1 MMKNRWVK
9 KGNFEIDY
17 RDFAMQ
23 MTDEDREASAYMQ
36 VEFLHESHDRI
47 VITGRAWENGIGI
60 SYFTKNNELARKIH
74 SSLSVV
80 ENDNLV
86 LAEEKRKS
94 QVRWRANKAIP
105 QTIEKFFINVGSICN
120 HVTNELINRIY
131 REIGVER
138 PSADKKQEVLRAPK
152 QAGVFGKLTV
162 ENNDAAAASVQDG
175 AGLRV

>member
-1 MMKNRWVK
+1 MKNRWVK

-17 RDFAMQ
+17 RDYAMQ

-36 VEFLHESHDRI
+36 VEFLHAGHDRI
-47 VITGRAWENGIGI
+47 LIAGRAWKNDIEI
-60 SYFTKNNELARKIH
+60 SYFTKNSELASKIH
-74 SSLSVV
+74 STLSVV
-80 ENDNLV
+80 ENNNLV
-86 LAEEKRKS
+86 LAEEKRES

-105 QTIEKFFINVGSICN
+105 QTIEVFFLKVSSVCN
-120 HVTNELINRIY
+120 HLTNDLINNIY

-138 PSADKKQEVLRAPK
+138 LSADKKQEVLRAPK
-152 QAGVFGKLTV
+152 QAGVFGKLAV